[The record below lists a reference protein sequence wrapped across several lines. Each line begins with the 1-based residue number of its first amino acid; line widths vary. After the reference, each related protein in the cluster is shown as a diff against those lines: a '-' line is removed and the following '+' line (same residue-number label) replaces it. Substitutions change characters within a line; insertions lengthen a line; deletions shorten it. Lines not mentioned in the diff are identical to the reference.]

1 MSIERYGCQLQ
12 DMAVNCKTWLSIAR
26 YGCQMEPKHAWEEK
40 INKTFIRV
48 RQPQESPLMIGMDY
62 AHIIQNRLLY
72 N

>member
-1 MSIERYGCQLQ
+1 
-12 DMAVNCKTWLSIAR
+12 
-26 YGCQMEPKHAWEEK
+26 MEPKHPWEEK

>member
-1 MSIERYGCQLQ
+1 
-12 DMAVNCKTWLSIAR
+12 
-26 YGCQMEPKHAWEEK
+26 MEPKHAWEEK

-72 N
+72 NSRRRPPGSGWSSQFAVYFVYKAAFLY